1 MLSLKRLYISSST
14 RFKKKKKTLFFK
26 FFGFAPFAI
35 YYLMVLDLDLM
46 VGGYNAT
53 FLLYYTKLSVWAH
66 PTIFLAHIT
75 WSFLGIK
82 VGVFFTQGAQQLAA
96 FYLFQKNMYIYNLQ
110 KHGTFFFV
118 FLG

>member
-1 MLSLKRLYISSST
+1 M
-14 RFKKKKKTLFFK
+14 
-26 FFGFAPFAI
+26 
-35 YYLMVLDLDLM
+35 MVLDLDLM

-53 FLLYYTKLSVWAH
+53 FLLYYTELSVWAH

-96 FYLFQKNMYIYNLQ
+96 FYLFQKKYIYNLQ
-110 KHGTFFFV
+110 KYGTFFFV
-118 FLG
+118 FLVKHLHESWPKIIGVHGGAWLA